1 MKRFIEGQARDQVTL
16 LPECLEDWAD
26 ENNPVRVIDAFVESL
41 ELGPLG
47 FSGVDPKATGRPA
60 YHPAILLKLYIYG
73 YLHAVQSSR
82 RLEREARCNVEVM
95 WLLGRLVPDHKTI
108 AEFRRTNGP
117 AVRKVCA
124 QFVELCRRVGLL
136 THASVAI
143 DGSKFKAVNN
153 RDRNFTEAKMK
164 RRMVQIVD
172 SVARYIHQLESADR
186 QEQTKAIVMRTK
198 RLKEKIAKLK
208 TEMDR
213 LEGVNERRDAEPD
226 KQISMTD
233 PDARSMATS
242 GRGSGVVGYNVQAAV
257 DTEYHLIIAHDVVQT
272 GNDRDQLAR
281 MSKLAKETLRTDK
294 LKVVA
299 DRGYFSSTEILDCVE
314 ADVTVTLPKP
324 QTSGG
329 RSQGR
334 FVKADFR
341 YVASDDH
348 YICPAGEA
356 LPRRMKTIEK
366 GLTLHRYWTNACAGC
381 CMKAKCTTG
390 KERRVTRWEHE
401 HVLDE
406 VQRRLD
412 ENPDAMRLRRET
424 VEHPFGTIKARLGA
438 THFLMKRLHNVKT
451 EMALAVLAYNLTRVI
466 NIIGIK
472 PLIAAIR
479 EFVCLISPNRS
490 RMSLWIDPTA
500 YWRPI
505 CGPICKSWHNAWP
518 IAPDATCSD
527 VS

>member
-26 ENNPVRVIDAFVESL
+26 ENNPVRVIDAFVEAL
-41 ELGPLG
+41 ELDTLG
-47 FSGVDPKATGRPA
+47 FAGIDPKATGRPA

-73 YLHAVQSSR
+73 YLNAVQSSR

-117 AVRKVCA
+117 AICKVCA
-124 QFVELCRRVGLL
+124 QFVELCRRLGLL
-136 THASVAI
+136 AHASVAI

-164 RRMVQIVD
+164 RRMTQIVD

-186 QEQTKAIVMRTK
+186 QEQTKAIVMRTR

-213 LEGVNERRDAEPD
+213 LEGVDERRCAEPD

-257 DTEYHLIIAHDVVQT
+257 DTEHHLIIAHDVVQT

-281 MSKLAKETLRTDK
+281 MSKLAKETLRIDK
-294 LKVVA
+294 LNVVA

-329 RSQGR
+329 KSQGR

-341 YVASDDH
+341 YVASEDH
-348 YICPAGEA
+348 YICPAGEV

-366 GLTLHRYWTNACAGC
+366 GLTLHRYWTNACARC

-401 HVLDE
+401 HVLEE

-424 VEHPFGTIKARLGA
+424 VEHPFGTIKARMGA

-451 EMALAVLAYNLTRVI
+451 EMSLAVLAYNLTRVI

-479 EFVCLISPNRS
+479 DFVCLIPPNRS
-490 RMSLWIDPTA
+490 WMSLWIAFTA
-500 YWRPI
+500 SWRPT
-505 CGPICKSWHNAWP
+505 CEQICKTRHNDWP
-518 IAPDATCSD
+518 IAPGAT
-527 VS
+527 